1 MCGRFAIA
9 ITLKEAEKEFGIK
22 KIYNTFT
29 PSYNIAPSQGIPV
42 IWNEDG
48 MITLDV
54 YKWGLIP
61 HWAKEPNMSYKMIN
75 ARIET
80 IAEKHTYN
88 KELLEGRCIIPASG
102 FFEWKKAKDKKSPHF
117 IHLKDKKVM
126 SFAGLSSQWKA
137 PDGTILKT
145 CSIITTNANTFMK
158 SIHDRM
164 PAILTKELEKDWLN
178 TKLKDKSEI
187 VELIKQYPS
196 KEMEA
201 YEVSSLVNSPAHNS
215 PDCIAPL

>member
-80 IAEKHTYN
+80 IAEKHT
-88 KELLEGRCIIPASG
+88 EQVLP
-102 FFEWKKAKDKKSPHF
+102 
-117 IHLKDKKVM
+117 
-126 SFAGLSSQWKA
+126 
-137 PDGTILKT
+137 
-145 CSIITTNANTFMK
+145 
-158 SIHDRM
+158 
-164 PAILTKELEKDWLN
+164 
-178 TKLKDKSEI
+178 
-187 VELIKQYPS
+187 
-196 KEMEA
+196 
-201 YEVSSLVNSPAHNS
+201 
-215 PDCIAPL
+215 